1 MPFQVHITRAR
12 NGWLARFPGNKDLDI
27 EEEIHVYSDVDI
39 PGADQA
45 TIEACSLRE
54 ALMESFQDYTRSKH
68 KAGIWFDVLPSRT
81 TSDAALEG
89 TTQDGCP
96 CAPCSKPLQG
106 RDP

>member
-54 ALMESFQDYTRSKH
+54 TLMESFQDFTRSKH

-81 TSDAALEG
+81 AQDAALEG
-89 TTQDGCP
+89 SPQGACP
-96 CAPCSKPLQG
+96 CALCSEVRRGQNP
-106 RDP
+106 